1 MLKIV
6 VLTGSGISK
15 ESGLSTFRDHDGL
28 WEGHNVHE
36 VASIDAWY
44 KNPEKVL
51 DFYNQRR
58 IQAYNA
64 QPNLAHLAL
73 KELELFSEVTI
84 ITQNVDDLH
93 EKAGSEYIIHLHGS
107 LFEAYPDNHPQNV
120 VYIGNKS
127 IYLGDTCDKGFQL
140 RPNIVWFGEMVP
152 KMEEAMF
159 ETLSADIFIVIGT
172 SLLVYPAASLLHY
185 VQPNVPIYIVDPILP
200 PISERKNAHIFI
212 QANATEG
219 VVELVEQL
227 KKSIHER
234 NRNY

>member
-28 WEGHNVHE
+28 WEGHNVHD

-44 KNPEKVL
+44 RNPEKVL
-51 DFYNQRR
+51 QFYNDRR
-58 IQAYNA
+58 KQAYHA
-64 QPNLAHLAL
+64 QPNVAHHAL
-73 KELELFSEVTI
+73 KELETFADVTI

-93 EKAGSEYIIHLHGS
+93 EKALSEHVIHLHGS
-107 LFEAYPDNHPQNV
+107 LFEAIPDNHPQDV
-120 VYIGNKS
+120 IYIGDKS
-127 IYLGDTCDKGFQL
+127 LFVGDKCDRGYQL

-185 VQPNVPIYIVDPILP
+185 VQPNVPIYIVDPVLP
-200 PISERKNAHIFI
+200 PVSERKNAHIFI
-212 QANATEG
+212 QAPASEG

-227 KKSIHER
+227 KKA
-234 NRNY
+234 YT